1 MTLRHLTDI
10 FQKESYDNAIKYWG
24 VLNTLLILLT
34 FKAKLNEKKK
44 KGDTVFLMQ
53 LGSVRNS
60 KYKLLLDP
68 TF

>member
-1 MTLRHLTDI
+1 MSLRHLTDI

-34 FKAKLNEKKK
+34 FKAKLNKK
-44 KGDTVFLMQ
+44 KGEFLMQ